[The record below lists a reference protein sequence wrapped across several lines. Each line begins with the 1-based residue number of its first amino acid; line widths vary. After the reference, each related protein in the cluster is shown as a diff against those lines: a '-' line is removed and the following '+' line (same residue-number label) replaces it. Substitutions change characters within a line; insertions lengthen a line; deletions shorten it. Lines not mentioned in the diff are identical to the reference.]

1 MVVEGRDKIFVM
13 AIVFNITDG
22 KKKKSVILQDTLT
35 IGRSSKNDVVAD
47 SEKVSAFHG
56 QFYRSASSIFYKDL
70 NSTNGSFVNDDKVDV
85 CRFYLEDKLRIDGIT
100 ITIDKSQLTAEE
112 RQKLTKFPSLVT

>member
-1 MVVEGRDKIFVM
+1 M

-22 KKKKSVILQDTLT
+22 KKKKSVLLQDTLT
-35 IGRSSKNDVVAD
+35 IGRSSKNDIVAD
-47 SEKVSAFHG
+47 AEKVSAFHG
-56 QFYRSASSIFYKDL
+56 QFYRSATSIFYKDL

-85 CRFYLEDKLRIDGIT
+85 CRFYLEDKLRIDGII
-100 ITIDKSQLTAEE
+100 ITIDKSQLTSEE